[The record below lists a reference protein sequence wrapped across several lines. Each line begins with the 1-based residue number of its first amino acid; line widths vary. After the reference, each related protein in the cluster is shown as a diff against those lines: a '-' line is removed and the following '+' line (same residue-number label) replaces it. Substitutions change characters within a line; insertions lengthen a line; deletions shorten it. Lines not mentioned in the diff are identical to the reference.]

1 MVELKND
8 KLTVLINEIGA
19 EVQSIKDANGLEFM
33 WQGAEKCWSDHSPTI
48 FPVVGRLREKY
59 YTYEGKTYS
68 LPIHGFAPKANYEV
82 QKLSENTVSFT
93 LHDSEQTHEVY
104 PFSFTFKLIYEL
116 NDSSLKVTFSVQNDG
131 DNVMYYSL
139 GGHPGF
145 NHPITAGS
153 DPSKYYLE
161 FDEECKPLAV
171 GLTDDGFVTRD
182 REPFGLIDDKKLP
195 LYPKEIFVP
204 TIIFEKM
211 SKGITMKSSNTM
223 HTVHVR
229 YDDFDYLALWRGS
242 RGDYICIEPW
252 AGLPDCMGDSHDFTQ
267 KYVMSTLNKGEKKEY
282 SYTIT
287 VK

>member
-1 MVELKND
+1 MVELKN
-8 KLTVLINEIGA
+8 KELTVLISEKGA
-19 EVQSIKDANGLEFM
+19 EVQSIKDAKGLEFM

-68 LPIHGFAPKANYEV
+68 LPIHGFAPKADYEV
-82 QKLSENTVSFT
+82 IKESDEKAIFILR
-93 LHDSEQTHEVY
+93 DSEQTREVY
-104 PFSFTFKLIYEL
+104 PFSFTLKLIYEL
-116 NDSSLKVTFSVQNDG
+116 NANSLKVTFDVTNDG
-131 DNVMYYSL
+131 NKIMYYAL

-145 NHPITAGS
+145 NHPITSGS

-161 FDEECKPLAV
+161 FDEEAKPLSV

-182 REPFGLIDDKKLP
+182 REPFALIDDKKLP

-211 SKGITMKSSNTM
+211 SKGVTMKSTNTM
-223 HTVHVR
+223 HSVHVR

-242 RGDYICIEPW
+242 NGDYLCIEPW
-252 AGLPDCMGDSHDFTQ
+252 AGLPDCMGDGHDLTEKFA
-267 KYVMSTLNKGEKKEY
+267 METLNAGENKAY

-287 VK
+287 IK